1 MFGLILSMLFNVLK
15 FEVGTLEG
23 IFITDTVKQVLLD
36 QVDVEGDENDLL
48 EEMFDFV
55 DFDIFE

>member
-23 IFITDTVKQVLLD
+23 IFIADTVKQVLLD

-55 DFDIFE
+55 EFDIFK